1 MRDRIHAS
9 ARRSLPPPGWFT
21 DVVFL
26 TSSGDKVLIQEVLF
40 DAVVTAP
47 LEAYWTS
54 LVLNKSEFVY
64 IWGRLPCTFRVRC
77 SVGVQPCGCVFV
89 KPHRNSDKGVE
100 IAYLGTRTGLSRIN
114 LFVVPDELTNQ

>member
-1 MRDRIHAS
+1 M
-9 ARRSLPPPGWFT
+9 
-21 DVVFL
+21 
-26 TSSGDKVLIQEVLF
+26 LIQEVLF

-54 LVLNKSEFVY
+54 LVLNKSEFVF
-64 IWGRLPCTFRVRC
+64 FRVSFVIERVRSQKLGSNQTLVVVC
-77 SVGVQPCGCVFV
+77 HCV
-89 KPHRNSDKGVE
+89 KRPRNSDKGVE